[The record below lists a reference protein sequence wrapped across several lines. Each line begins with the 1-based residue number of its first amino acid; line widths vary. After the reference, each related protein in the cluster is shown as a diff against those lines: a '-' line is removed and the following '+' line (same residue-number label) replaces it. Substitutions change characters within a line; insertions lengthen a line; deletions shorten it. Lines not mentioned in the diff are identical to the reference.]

1 MPRSSATSAAS
12 SDQMPNCNQKYL
24 APIAAA
30 SLAISGVS
38 SARRNTSTMS
48 TWTGISAKDAY
59 TGCPKIWP
67 PFCAKIGFTKY
78 TSYVLE
84 ANKYEQTK
92 YEARAS
98 LSTAPG
104 PTHLRSDT
112 VITFSLGLIHRGSQ
126 RLVKIPNNVVDVF
139 NTHRNTYQIIRNTG
153 SSQLLI
159 RQLLV
164 SSRARMQHQRFSVTD
179 IGQM

>member
-1 MPRSSATSAAS
+1 FDDSTAVVKPARFKPPSQRACSIFTQRPITTVMPRSSATSADS
-12 SDQMPNCNQKYL
+12 SDQMPNWNQKYL

-38 SARRNTSTMS
+38 SARRKTSTMS

-59 TGCPKIWP
+59 TECPKIWP

-78 TSYVLE
+78 TSYVEE
-84 ANKYEQTK
+84 ANKYVETK

-98 LSTAPG
+98 LSEAPTMATVLTSRKIFRRPTAPG

-112 VITFSLGLIHRGSQ
+112 VI
-126 RLVKIPNNVVDVF
+126 
-139 NTHRNTYQIIRNTG
+139 
-153 SSQLLI
+153 SSP
-159 RQLLV
+159 
-164 SSRARMQHQRFSVTD
+164 
-179 IGQM
+179 